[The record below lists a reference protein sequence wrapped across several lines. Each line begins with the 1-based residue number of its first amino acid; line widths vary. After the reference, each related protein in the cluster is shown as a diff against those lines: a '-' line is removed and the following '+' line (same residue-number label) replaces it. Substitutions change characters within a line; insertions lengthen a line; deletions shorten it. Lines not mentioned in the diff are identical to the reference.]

1 MKNREK
7 KKKSAE
13 KGAGI
18 KWGRVTAV
26 NKRSVAIYVILRF
39 LVTALMVIQLIRG
52 NYDNVFLCLLTLVLF
67 FIPAVLDK
75 GFNIKLPTVLEIVI
89 IVFIFSAEILGE
101 MQNFY
106 THFKNWDTIL
116 HTVNGFL
123 MAAIGFAMVDILNQS
138 PRIHLT
144 MSPVFVAF
152 VAFCFSMTIG
162 IIWEFFEFS
171 MDRFFMY
178 DMQKDFIVQKFAS
191 VALNPEHLNKPVVLE
206 NISKTVIY
214 YTNGT
219 NTFTETVEGG
229 YLDIGIIDTMKD
241 LFVNFI
247 GAAVFSTIGAFYVK
261 SRGKSKVAQ
270 NFIPYIGTEG
280 GAANSESL
288 KKEYAKNGDEKGLLE
303 SDATIG
309 KTDEK

>member
-1 MKNREK
+1 MKKRERK
-7 KKKSAE
+7 K
-13 KGAGI
+13 
-18 KWGRVTAV
+18 RVTAV
-26 NKRSVAIYVILRF
+26 NKSSVAIYVVLRF
-39 LVTALMVIQLIRG
+39 LVTALMIVQIIRG

-67 FIPAVLDK
+67 LIPVILDR
-75 GFNIKLPTVLEIVI
+75 GFNIKLPTLLEIVI

-171 MDRFFMY
+171 MDRFFLY

-191 VALNPEHLNKPVVLE
+191 VALNPEQLNKPVTID
-206 NISKTVIY
+206 NIAKTVIY
-214 YTNGT
+214 YTKDGAQM
-219 NTFTETVEGG
+219 TETVNGG

-247 GAAVFSTIGAFYVK
+247 GAIVFSTIGAFYVK
-261 SRGKSKVAQ
+261 TRGKSRVAQ
-270 NFIPYIGTEG
+270 SFIPYFGEG
-280 GAANSESL
+280 ESAANI
-288 KKEYAKNGDEKGLLE
+288 KDIKENYAENNGEKGFFESEKAADDAKKNLE
-303 SDATIG
+303 
-309 KTDEK
+309 K

>member
-1 MKNREK
+1 MKKRDKTKTK
-7 KKKSAE
+7 KP
-13 KGAGI
+13 I
-18 KWGRVTAV
+18 KWGKVTAV

-39 LVTALMVIQLIRG
+39 LVTALMIVQLIRG

-67 FIPAVLDK
+67 FIPAILDR

-106 THFKNWDTIL
+106 SHFKNWDTIL

-171 MDRFFMY
+171 MDRFFLY
-178 DMQKDFIVQKFAS
+178 DMQKDFIVQNFAS
-191 VALNPEHLNKPVVLE
+191 SILNPEHLNKPVVLE

-214 YTNGT
+214 YAKDGKNL
-219 NTFTETVEGG
+219 TETVNGG
-229 YLDIGIIDTMKD
+229 YVDIGIIDTMKD

-270 NFIPYIGTEG
+270 NFIPYFGEVEST
-280 GAANSESL
+280 ANVKNLNENYAEDDGETGFFESSTAS
-288 KKEYAKNGDEKGLLE
+288 KDKDE
-303 SDATIG
+303 
-309 KTDEK
+309 

>member
-1 MKNREK
+1 MKKRERQK
-7 KKKSAE
+7 
-13 KGAGI
+13 
-18 KWGRVTAV
+18 RVTAV
-26 NKRSVAIYVILRF
+26 NKSSVAIYVVLRF
-39 LVTALMVIQLIRG
+39 LVTALMIVQLIRG

-67 FIPAVLDK
+67 LIPVILDR

-171 MDRFFMY
+171 MDRFFLY

-191 VALNPEHLNKPVVLE
+191 VALNPEQLNKPVTID
-206 NISKTVIY
+206 NIAKTVIY
-214 YTNGT
+214 YTKDGAQM
-219 NTFTETVEGG
+219 TETVNGG

-247 GAAVFSTIGAFYVK
+247 GAIVFSTIGAFYVK
-261 SRGKSKVAQ
+261 TRGKSRVAQ
-270 NFIPYIGTEG
+270 SFIPYFGEG
-280 GAANSESL
+280 ESAANI
-288 KKEYAKNGDEKGLLE
+288 KDIKENYAENNGEKGFFESEKAADDAKKNLE
-303 SDATIG
+303 
-309 KTDEK
+309 K

>member
-1 MKNREK
+1 MKKRERK
-7 KKKSAE
+7 K
-13 KGAGI
+13 
-18 KWGRVTAV
+18 RVNAV
-26 NKRSVAIYVILRF
+26 NKSSVAIYVVLRF
-39 LVTALMVIQLIRG
+39 LVTALMIVQLIRG

-67 FIPAVLDK
+67 LIPVILDR

-171 MDRFFMY
+171 MDRFFLY

-191 VALNPEHLNKPVVLE
+191 VALNPEQLNKPVTID
-206 NISKTVIY
+206 NIAKTVIY
-214 YTNGT
+214 YTKDGAQM
-219 NTFTETVEGG
+219 TETVNGG

-247 GAAVFSTIGAFYVK
+247 GAIVFSTIGAFYVK
-261 SRGKSKVAQ
+261 TRGKSRVAQ
-270 NFIPYIGTEG
+270 SFIPYFGEG
-280 GAANSESL
+280 ESAANI
-288 KKEYAKNGDEKGLLE
+288 KDIKENYAENNGEKGFFESEKAADDAKKNLE
-303 SDATIG
+303 
-309 KTDEK
+309 K

>member
-1 MKNREK
+1 MKKRERK
-7 KKKSAE
+7 K
-13 KGAGI
+13 
-18 KWGRVTAV
+18 RVNAV
-26 NKRSVAIYVILRF
+26 NKSSVAIYVVLRF
-39 LVTALMVIQLIRG
+39 LVTALMIVQLIRG

-67 FIPAVLDK
+67 LIPVILDR

-171 MDRFFMY
+171 MDRFFLY

-191 VALNPEHLNKPVVLE
+191 VALNPEQLNKPVTID
-206 NISKTVIY
+206 NIAKTVIY
-214 YTNGT
+214 YAKDGAQM
-219 NTFTETVEGG
+219 TETVNGG

-247 GAAVFSTIGAFYVK
+247 GAIVFSTIGAFYVK
-261 SRGKSKVAQ
+261 TRGKSRVAQ
-270 NFIPYIGTEG
+270 SFIPYFGEG
-280 GAANSESL
+280 ESAANI
-288 KKEYAKNGDEKGLLE
+288 KDIKENYAENNGEKGFFESEKAADDAKKNLE
-303 SDATIG
+303 
-309 KTDEK
+309 K

>member
-1 MKNREK
+1 MKKRDKTKAK
-7 KKKSAE
+7 KQ
-13 KGAGI
+13 I
-18 KWGRVTAV
+18 KWGKVTAV
-26 NKRSVAIYVILRF
+26 NKRSVAIYVVLRF
-39 LVTALMVIQLIRG
+39 LVTALMIVQLIRG

-67 FIPAVLDK
+67 FIPAILDR
-75 GFNIKLPTVLEIVI
+75 GFNIKLPTALEIVI

-106 THFKNWDTIL
+106 SHFKNWDTIL

-171 MDRFFMY
+171 MDRFFLY
-178 DMQKDFIVQKFAS
+178 DMQKDFIVQNFAS
-191 VALNPEHLNKPVVLE
+191 SILNPEHLNKPVVLE

-214 YTNGT
+214 YAKDGKNL
-219 NTFTETVEGG
+219 TETVNGG
-229 YLDIGIIDTMKD
+229 YVDIGIIDTMKD

-270 NFIPYIGTEG
+270 SFIPYFGDGESAANVKDLKKNYTEG
-280 GAANSESL
+280 NGETGLFEGSL
-288 KKEYAKNGDEKGLLE
+288 ASKDKNE
-303 SDATIG
+303 
-309 KTDEK
+309 